1 MSELSFHSLRHNP
14 TSWLTRAGAPESVV
28 RDIIGHEPEL
38 VSREYTPMDDETQRK
53 AIPKL
58 PVLQ

>member
-14 TSWLTRAGAPESVV
+14 TSWRKRAGVPESVV